1 LPVRE
6 SRQGCRSKARA
17 GKPAKVTEEWMQM
30 DPNERSG
37 TSDDAAVMADVD
49 ALTRQLDQYETK
61 LAEMREVMLRERAD
75 LENQRK
81 RLQRDLEQ
89 ARRFANEKLLA
100 DLLPV
105 LDSLERGLALEGNDY
120 AGLRGGV
127 ELTLRELSRL
137 IDGNGLKVVD
147 PIGQPFDPERHQAM
161 SLVPS
166 AEHQPNTVVAVMQ
179 KGYVLNERLLRPALV
194 AVSKAPGT

>member
-1 LPVRE
+1 MQNMDPE
-6 SRQGCRSKARA
+6 RQGSNAA
-17 GKPAKVTEEWMQM
+17 
-30 DPNERSG
+30 
-37 TSDDAAVMADVD
+37 DDAVMADVD
-49 ALTRQLDQYETK
+49 ALSRQLDQYETK
-61 LAEMREVMLRERAD
+61 LAEMREVMLRERAE

-105 LDSLERGLALEGNDY
+105 LDNLERGLALEGNDY

-127 ELTLRELSRL
+127 ELTFRELSRV
-137 IDGNGLKVVD
+137 IEGNGLKIVD
-147 PIGQPFDPERHQAM
+147 PVGQPFDPERHQAM

-166 AEHQPNTVVAVMQ
+166 AEHPPNTVVAVMQ
-179 KGYVLNERLLRPALV
+179 KGYVLNDRLLRPALV

>member
-1 LPVRE
+1 MENVDPT
-6 SRQGCRSKARA
+6 RSPEQTA
-17 GKPAKVTEEWMQM
+17 
-30 DPNERSG
+30 
-37 TSDDAAVMADVD
+37 DDNVIDDVD
-49 ALTRQLDQYETK
+49 ALTRQLDDYEK
-61 LAEMREVMLRERAD
+61 RLAEMREIMLRERAE
-75 LENQRK
+75 LENQRR

-105 LDSLERGLALEGNDY
+105 LDNLERGLAVEGGDY

-127 ELTLRELSRL
+127 ELTLRELSRVAEA
-137 IDGNGLKVVD
+137 NGLKVVD

-161 SLVPS
+161 AVVASG
-166 AEHQPNTVVAVMQ
+166 EHQPGSVVAVAQ

-194 AVSKAPGT
+194 SVSKAPGS

>member
-1 LPVRE
+1 M
-6 SRQGCRSKARA
+6 KAAILIAAFYLRP
-17 GKPAKVTEEWMQM
+17 GVGMQTT
-30 DPNERSG
+30 DQNERPG
-37 TSDDAAVMADVD
+37 DDDAVMADVD

-61 LAEMREVMLRERAD
+61 LAEMREVMLRERAE

-81 RLQRDLEQ
+81 RLQRDLDQ

-105 LDSLERGLALEGNDY
+105 LDNLERGLALEGNDY

-127 ELTLRELSRL
+127 ELTLRELSRV

-147 PIGQPFDPERHQAM
+147 PVGQPFDPERHQAM
-161 SLVPS
+161 SLVPTG
-166 AEHQPNTVVAVMQ
+166 EHQPNTVVAVMQ
-179 KGYVLNERLLRPALV
+179 KGYVLNDRLLRPALV

>member
-1 LPVRE
+1 MENTDPTRGPGA
-6 SRQGCRSKARA
+6 QGA
-17 GKPAKVTEEWMQM
+17 
-30 DPNERSG
+30 
-37 TSDDAAVMADVD
+37 DDTVMADVD
-49 ALTRQLDQYETK
+49 SLTRQLDEYETR
-61 LAEMREVMLRERAD
+61 LAEMREIMLRERAE

-105 LDSLERGLALEGNDY
+105 IDNLERGLAVEGGDY

-127 ELTLRELSRL
+127 ELTLRELARVADAS
-137 IDGNGLKVVD
+137 GLKVID

-161 SLVPS
+161 SMVPS
-166 AEHQPNTVVAVMQ
+166 GEHQPGSVVAVMQ
-179 KGYVLNERLLRPALV
+179 KGYVLNDRLLRPALV
-194 AVSKAPGT
+194 AVSKAPDRWETT

>member
-1 LPVRE
+1 MENVDPT
-6 SRQGCRSKARA
+6 RSPEQTA
-17 GKPAKVTEEWMQM
+17 
-30 DPNERSG
+30 
-37 TSDDAAVMADVD
+37 DDNVIADVD
-49 ALTRQLDQYETK
+49 ALTRQLDDYEK
-61 LAEMREVMLRERAD
+61 RLAEMREIMLRERAE
-75 LENQRK
+75 LENQRR

-105 LDSLERGLALEGNDY
+105 LDNLERGLAVEGGDY

-127 ELTLRELSRL
+127 ELTLRELARVA
-137 IDGNGLKVVD
+137 DANGLKVVD

-161 SLVPS
+161 AMVASG
-166 AEHQPNTVVAVMQ
+166 EHPPGFVVAVAQ

-194 AVSKAPGT
+194 SVSKAPGS

>member
-1 LPVRE
+1 
-6 SRQGCRSKARA
+6 
-17 GKPAKVTEEWMQM
+17 MQTM
-30 DPNERSG
+30 DPNERQSG
-37 TSDDAAVMADVD
+37 GADDDAVMADVD

-61 LAEMREVMLRERAD
+61 LAEMREVMLRERAE

-105 LDSLERGLALEGNDY
+105 LDNLERGLALEGSDN
-120 AGLRGGV
+120 AGLRSGV
-127 ELTLRELSRL
+127 ELTLRELSRV

-147 PIGQPFDPERHQAM
+147 PVGQPFDPERHQAM
-161 SLVPS
+161 SLVPTG
-166 AEHQPNTVVAVMQ
+166 EHQPNTVVAVMQ
-179 KGYVLNERLLRPALV
+179 KGYVLNDRLLRPALV

>member
-1 LPVRE
+1 MENTDPT
-6 SRQGCRSKARA
+6 SRQAADTAAA
-17 GKPAKVTEEWMQM
+17 GADET
-30 DPNERSG
+30 
-37 TSDDAAVMADVD
+37 VMADVD
-49 ALTRQLDQYETK
+49 ALTRQLDEYETR
-61 LAEMREVMLRERAD
+61 LAEMREVMLRERAE

-105 LDSLERGLALEGNDY
+105 IDNLERGLAVESGDY

-127 ELTLRELSRL
+127 ELTLRELSRVV
-137 IDGNGLKVVD
+137 DAHGLKTVD
-147 PIGQPFDPERHQAM
+147 PAGQPFDPERHQAM
-161 SLVPS
+161 SMVES
-166 AEHQPNTVVAVMQ
+166 GEHQPGTVVAVMQ

-194 AVSKAPGT
+194 AVSRAPGS

>member
-1 LPVRE
+1 MENTDPTAGRSERE
-6 SRQGCRSKARA
+6 AD
-17 GKPAKVTEEWMQM
+17 E
-30 DPNERSG
+30 
-37 TSDDAAVMADVD
+37 AVMADVD
-49 ALTRQLDQYETK
+49 TLARQLDEYESR
-61 LAEMREVMLRERAD
+61 LAEMREVMLRERAE

-105 LDSLERGLALEGNDY
+105 IDNLERGLALEGSDY

-127 ELTLRELSRL
+127 ELTLRELARVADSS
-137 IDGNGLKVVD
+137 GLKTVD
-147 PIGQPFDPERHQAM
+147 PVGQPFDPERHQAM
-161 SLVPS
+161 SMVPS
-166 AEHQPNTVVAVMQ
+166 DELPPGSVVAVMQ
-179 KGYVLNERLLRPALV
+179 KGYVLNDRLLRPALV